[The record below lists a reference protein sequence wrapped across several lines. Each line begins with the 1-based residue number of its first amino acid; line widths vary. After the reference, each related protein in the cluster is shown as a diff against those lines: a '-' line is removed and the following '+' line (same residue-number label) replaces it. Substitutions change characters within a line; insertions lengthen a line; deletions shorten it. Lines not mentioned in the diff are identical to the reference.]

1 MIHQGLVACQ
11 YVDDTTV
18 PCPSG
23 GAVEAVMSL
32 RHESAAK
39 RYATKYGATFQ
50 QGANKSNVM
59 SLGHSPPLL
68 EREIGCSIVEKRN
81 LLGFYMDKDL
91 TFQPLLAETLAKSWK
106 NFQALLH
113 GAEQAGFTPA
123 MLNAQILSRL
133 LPDRYQGPLVIAEG
147 HVKQ

>member
-1 MIHQGLVACQ
+1 
-11 YVDDTTV
+11 
-18 PCPSG
+18 
-23 GAVEAVMSL
+23 
-32 RHESAAK
+32 
-39 RYATKYGATFQ
+39 
-50 QGANKSNVM
+50 
-59 SLGHSPPLL
+59 
-68 EREIGCSIVEKRN
+68 
-81 LLGFYMDKDL
+81 MDKDL